1 MVRRIVGSGALWSAS
16 YLILIN
22 SCYFCS
28 NRLQKNVDEKCTAC
42 PHDYVPDPTSNR
54 PRRCVLPGTDLSLDG
69 VHCGQDTGLG
79 SVWEANLRMPA
90 VVRYPG
96 KIQPG
101 SESSDLVSTL
111 DVIPTLL
118 SMIDKPI
125 PTNLDG
131 IDVSHILYGTR
142 EEDDHDKNND
152 RVLFFWRD
160 GFQDGPLPSPYG
172 RFDVAAVKIGRLKA
186 WYWTKSA
193 HYNNDIEMYHNP
205 PLLFDTI
212 SDPAES
218 ISLDPAQHED
228 IISLLENLIQKH
240 KESIDWTVP
249 PLALFGEPEYIPC
262 VNHDT
267 GCRTHEEVIKEISS
281 TLVTES

>member
-1 MVRRIVGSGALWSAS
+1 M
-16 YLILIN
+16 
-22 SCYFCS
+22 
-28 NRLQKNVDEKCTAC
+28 
-42 PHDYVPDPTSNR
+42 
-54 PRRCVLPGTDLSLDG
+54 
-69 VHCGQDTGLG
+69 HCGHDTGLG

-96 KIQPG
+96 KIHPG

-118 SMIDKPI
+118 SIIDKPI

-131 IDVSHILYGTR
+131 IDVSNVFYGT
-142 EEDDHDKNND
+142 NNTDEYNKIKD

-160 GFQDGPLPSPYG
+160 GFQDGPLPAPYG

-193 HYNNDIEMYHNP
+193 HYNNDLEMYHDP

-218 ISLDPAQHED
+218 IPLDPFQYKD
-228 IISLLENLIQKH
+228 TIKRLQDLVQKH
-240 KESIDWTVP
+240 KESVDWTVP
-249 PLALFGEPEYIPC
+249 PLALFGDPEYIPC

-267 GCRTHEEVIKEISS
+267 GCRTHDQDEQSETS
-281 TLVTES
+281 TFVADN